1 MAAEDLRL
9 TNIGQFGTVPMPRVK
24 DICATKLIYYID
36 SQADKL
42 ARFCKQHGIVAI
54 PDPQDPT
61 VIYELNPKS
70 MKFTKQKI
78 SKDRTV
84 GEKIYAF
91 DPKVARKLV
100 DHTNVFVTNGQII
113 TGALHYTDYN
123 KMQISIYLYAKITE
137 LEHMLRQL
145 LKLYKIST
153 EDIIKFWWEKAKVSE
168 FYKRRLEEFKQ
179 DILEKHSPF
188 SIRDL
193 YLTDLIDL
201 VNHFK
206 ILKISRT
213 VQELRNRVMH
223 AKDYV
228 ESPERYSTK
237 TLLKTTSDF
246 SEFFNQVQELFDTKR
261 KVWTL
266 LELKTRGE

>member
-1 MAAEDLRL
+1 MATEDLRL
-9 TNIGQFGTVPMPRVK
+9 TNIGQFGSVPMPRVK

-36 SQADKL
+36 GQADKL

-54 PDPQDPT
+54 PDSKDPS
-61 VIYELNPKS
+61 VVYELNPKS
-70 MKFTKQKI
+70 LTFSKQKL

-84 GEKIYAF
+84 VEQTYAF

-123 KMQISIYLYAKITE
+123 KMQISIYLYAQITE

-145 LKLYKIST
+145 LNLYKIKI
-153 EDIIKFWWEKAKVSE
+153 EDIIKFWWEKAKLSE
-168 FYKRRLEEFKQ
+168 FYKKRLEEFKQ
-179 DILEKHSPF
+179 DILEKHTTF

-228 ESPERYSTK
+228 ESPEKYSTK

-246 SEFFNQVQELFDTKR
+246 SEFFNQVQELFSTKR
-261 KVWTL
+261 KIWTL
-266 LELKTRGE
+266 LKLKAKAE